1 MTFGVL
7 LIISLILLNTNSI
20 SKLKKYSMLISM
32 TGIIILSLL
41 LVYISFEPKNYYI
54 GLVMT
59 VVIGIL
65 TAFEKSAKYSD
76 YQIWFLLLEIMI
88 VGIGFYLNNQLR

>member
-59 VVIGIL
+59 VGIGIL
-65 TAFEKSAKYSD
+65 TALEKSAKYSD

-88 VGIGFYLNNQLR
+88 VVVAFYLNNQLR

>member
-1 MTFGVL
+1 MIFGIL
-7 LIISLILLNTNSI
+7 LIISLILLNTNNI
-20 SKLKKYSMLISM
+20 SMFKKYSMLISI

-59 VVIGIL
+59 ILIGIL
-65 TAFEKSAKYSD
+65 TAFEKSTKYRD

-88 VGIGFYLNNQLR
+88 VVVGFYLNYQLG

>member
-1 MTFGVL
+1 MTFGIL

-65 TAFEKSAKYSD
+65 TAFEKSAKY
-76 YQIWFLLLEIMI
+76 
-88 VGIGFYLNNQLR
+88 FYLNNQLR

>member
-20 SKLKKYSMLISM
+20 SKLKKHSMLISM

-54 GLVMT
+54 GLIMT

-65 TAFEKSAKYSD
+65 TALEKSTKYSD

-88 VGIGFYLNNQLR
+88 VVMGFYLNNQLR